1 MKLPLGIDVS
11 HETLDTHFIN
21 EQQVVSIKRI
31 ENTCVN
37 IEGFLQHHDPNKV
50 FIVAEPTGTYSDKL
64 FELAHKNGFELRLVD
79 PHKSSQYTRLMG
91 HLNKTDELAA
101 ELLTQMGS
109 TLELPL
115 YTPPS
120 QVMKERKQIVMIL
133 NALSKQSRMLSN
145 QIHALEQR
153 LSPSSSALGTLKAS
167 LLVIEE
173 QKVKLEK
180 ELQALTDEDAEEFA
194 KYARSVV
201 GIRPKSVD
209 LLLIYTNGLNCFD
222 NKDQV
227 PKFIGTVPSTHQ
239 SGTSINRRGKIT
251 KRGPS
256 LLRACLYNAAK
267 SAIRFNHAYKALYQ
281 RLRANGKCHK
291 LAMVAIINKLLHQVF
306 AVVKSK
312 NLFDNEL
319 YINQNKIC

>member
-11 HETLDTHFIN
+11 HETLDTHFID
-21 EQQVVSIKRI
+21 QQQKASKKQIK
-31 ENTCVN
+31 NTCAGIVK
-37 IEGFLQHHDPNKV
+37 FLKPHDPKKV

-64 FELAHKNGFELRLVD
+64 FELAHQQGFEIRLVN
-79 PHKSSQYTRLMG
+79 PQKSSRYTQVMG

-109 TLELPL
+109 TIELPL

-120 QVMKERKQIVMIL
+120 KAMKERKQIIMTL
-133 NALSKQSRMLSN
+133 NGLSKQSRMLSN

-153 LSPSSSALGTLKAS
+153 LSPSSSALDALNVALS
-167 LLVIEE
+167 VIEE
-173 QKVKLEK
+173 QKQKLEQ
-180 ELQALTDEDAEEFA
+180 ELETLTDEEADEFA

-201 GIRPKSVD
+201 GIGPKSVN
-209 LLLIYTNGLNCFD
+209 LLLIYTNGLKNFD
-222 NKDQV
+222 NKNQL
-227 PKFIGTVPSTHQ
+227 PKFIGTVGSVHQ

-251 KRGPS
+251 KCGPS

-267 SAIRFNHAYKALYQ
+267 SAIRFNHACKALYK
-281 RLRANGKCHK
+281 RLRASGKCHK
-291 LAMVAIINKLLHQVF
+291 LAMVAVINKLLHQVF

-312 NLFDNEL
+312 TFFDNEL
-319 YINQNKIC
+319 YANK